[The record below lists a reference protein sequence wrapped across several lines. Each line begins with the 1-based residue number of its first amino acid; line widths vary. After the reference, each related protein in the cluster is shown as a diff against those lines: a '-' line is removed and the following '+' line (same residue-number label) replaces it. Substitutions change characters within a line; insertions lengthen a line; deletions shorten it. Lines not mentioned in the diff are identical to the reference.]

1 MVILSVDLGQVRT
14 GIAISDKNE
23 ILASPLCVIEERD
36 QIKLSDKILGII
48 KEYKAEKIVI
58 GLPRNMDGSEG
69 SSAQNARHFAE
80 ILKDKTKLTVDMQ
93 DERGT
98 TVTAHSYLNKTNTR
112 GKKRKAVIDSVAAV
126 IILQDYLDSV
136 NNHT

>member
-1 MVILSVDLGQVRT
+1 MIILSVDLGQVRT

-23 ILASPLCVIEERD
+23 ILASPVCVIEERD
-36 QIKLSDKILGII
+36 QIKLSDKILEII

-80 ILKDKTKLTVDMQ
+80 ILKDKTKLTVNMQ

-126 IILQDYLDSV
+126 IILQDYLDSI
-136 NNHT
+136 NNHK

>member
-126 IILQDYLDSV
+126 IILQDYLDSI
-136 NNHT
+136 NNHK